1 MPCSMTSTVDSQDQ
15 DCDLT
20 GILLEAAGALGIT
33 LAKRELS
40 LFSLY
45 RQELI
50 TWNRIVSLVAVKS
63 PLDIP
68 IKHFIDSLTP
78 LSLLPREGRRLVDLG
93 TGAGFPGLPL
103 KIIRPDLELH
113 LLEVSRKKVSFLKE
127 LIRKSGLSGV
137 TVVHERV
144 EQVITTG
151 RFLEY
156 FDCVISRAAFK
167 MPELLDMGFH
177 FLRPGGLLAAM
188 RGPRD
193 EGANQNVGHLIEN
206 KGFHLEDIVDFRLP
220 VTGTPRKI
228 ILYKKI

>member
-1 MPCSMTSTVDSQDQ
+1 MPCSMTPTGDSQ

-33 LAKRELS
+33 LAERELS

-45 RQELI
+45 QQELI

-68 IKHFIDSLTP
+68 IKHFIDSLTALP
-78 LSLLPREGRRLVDLG
+78 LLPREGRRLLDVG
-93 TGAGFPGLPL
+93 SGAGFPGLPL
-103 KIIRPDLELH
+103 KIIRPDIDLH
-113 LLEVSRKKVSFLKE
+113 LLEASRKKVSFLKE
-127 LIRKSGLSGV
+127 LIRKLGLPGV
-137 TVVHERV
+137 TIIHERV
-144 EQVITTG
+144 EQVMKNAH
-151 RFLEY
+151 LHES

-167 MPELLDMGFH
+167 MPELLNMGLH

-188 RGPRD
+188 RGPRE
-193 EGANQNVGHLIEN
+193 EGANQNIGQIVDN
-206 KGFHLEDIVDFRLP
+206 KGLYLEKIADFRLP
-220 VTGTPRKI
+220 ITGVSRKI

>member
-1 MPCSMTSTVDSQDQ
+1 MTPTGDSR
-15 DCDLT
+15 DCDLA
-20 GILLEAAGALGIT
+20 GILLEAAGELGIT

-45 RQELI
+45 RQELL

-68 IKHFIDSLTP
+68 IKHFIDSLTA
-78 LSLLPREGRRLVDLG
+78 LSLLPREGRRLLDLG

-103 KIIRPDLELH
+103 KIIRPDLDLH
-113 LLEVSRKKVSFLKE
+113 LLEASRKKVSFLKE

-137 TVVHERV
+137 TVIHERV
-144 EQVITTG
+144 EQVMNNG
-151 RFLEY
+151 RLRES

-177 FLRPGGLLAAM
+177 FLRTGGVLAAM

-193 EGANQNVGHLIEN
+193 EGANQNVGHLVDNKRYCLEN
-206 KGFHLEDIVDFRLP
+206 IVDFRLP
-220 VTGTPRKI
+220 VTGGSRKI

>member
-1 MPCSMTSTVDSQDQ
+1 MPCSMKPTGDSR
-15 DCDLT
+15 DCELT

-33 LAKRELS
+33 LAERELF

-45 RQELI
+45 QQELI

-68 IKHFIDSLTP
+68 IKHFIDSLTALP
-78 LSLLPREGRRLVDLG
+78 LLPREGKRLLDLG

-103 KIIRPDLELH
+103 KIICPDIDLH
-113 LLEVSRKKVSFLKE
+113 LLEASRKKVSFLKE
-127 LIRKSGLSGV
+127 LIRKSGLPGV
-137 TVVHERV
+137 TIIHERV
-144 EQVITTG
+144 EQVMKNA
-151 RFLEY
+151 RLRES

-188 RGPRD
+188 RGPRE
-193 EGANQNVGHLIEN
+193 EGANQIIGQTFDN
-206 KGFHLEDIVDFRLP
+206 KGFYLEKIVGFRLP
-220 VTGTPRKI
+220 ITGVSRKI

>member
-1 MPCSMTSTVDSQDQ
+1 MPCSMTPTGDSQ

-33 LAKRELS
+33 LDKQELS

-45 RQELI
+45 KQELI

-68 IKHFIDSLTP
+68 IKHFIDSLTALP
-78 LSLLPREGRRLVDLG
+78 LLPREGRRLLDIG

-103 KIIRPDLELH
+103 KIIRPDIDLH
-113 LLEVSRKKVSFLKE
+113 LLEASRKKVSFLKE
-127 LIRKSGLSGV
+127 LIRKLDLRGV
-137 TVVHERV
+137 TIIHERV
-144 EQVITTG
+144 EQVMKNAH
-151 RFLEY
+151 LHES

-167 MPELLDMGFH
+167 MPELLNMGLH

-188 RGPRD
+188 RGPR
-193 EGANQNVGHLIEN
+193 EEAVNQNIGQLIDN
-206 KGFHLEDIVDFRLP
+206 KGYYLEKIVDFRLP
-220 VTGTPRKI
+220 ITGVSRKI